1 MCTVG
6 LPAKGNSPSGLA
18 LMKKCP
24 AIAGWACMKRGC
36 IRHGVPEN
44 EDPSTASCGPGD
56 APLAMLHDLA
66 QQLRAPWA
74 NAWSLNV
81 VYAQPVNVKRAGY
94 ALLCVL
100 LSSPHFLVQK
110 ARMCYRGQLK

>member
-1 MCTVG
+1 ME
-6 LPAKGNSPSGLA
+6 KY
-18 LMKKCP
+18 P
-24 AIAGWACMKRGC
+24 AIAGWACLKRDC
-36 IRHGVPEN
+36 IRHGVPEK
-44 EDPSTASCGPGD
+44 EDPSTASCRPED
-56 APLAMLHDLA
+56 APLATLHDLA

-100 LSSPHFLVQK
+100 LSLPHFLVQE
-110 ARMCYRGQLK
+110 AGMCSRRQIN